1 MSIQVTSDGEGCY
14 IVSVAQGQNWPAHAD
29 LAGSVKEAAGGKSFW
44 GLIVDLRGVDAID
57 SAGLGA
63 IFSLRRFA
71 GEVGAKIVVT
81 RPTLMISRLLNTVN
95 LPALIPVTAS
105 MEEAKLQLQLGAAK
119 PAVQT

>member
-1 MSIQVTSDGEGCY
+1 MSIQVTFDGEGCY
-14 IVSVAQGQNWPAHAD
+14 IVSVLQGQRWPAHAD
-29 LAGSVKEAAGGKSFW
+29 LAGSVRQAAAGRALR
-44 GLIVDLRGVDAID
+44 GLIVDLSGVDALD

-71 GEVGAKIVVT
+71 GEVGAQVVVT

-105 MEEAKLQLQLGAAK
+105 LEEARLKLGAK
-119 PAVQT
+119 PLP